1 MGITGGDGKKVC
13 GILAEMAL
21 TADGSIEYAVVGIG
35 ININMSSEDFGA
47 QLEATA
53 TSLYLATGIEY
64 EHEQV
69 LKAFLDEFDLLYSHW
84 HCCGFALIRQ
94 DWLDYSC
101 TLGHK
106 VTVRDNDTEI
116 YSGVAEDMDDY
127 GSLLVRNAAGKI
139 ESFDFGEISI
149 RSC

>member
-1 MGITGGDGKKVC
+1 MLDGKKVC

-64 EHEQV
+64 EHEQ
-69 LKAFLDEFDLLYSHW
+69 KP
-84 HCCGFALIRQ
+84 GF
-94 DWLDYSC
+94 
-101 TLGHK
+101 HF
-106 VTVRDNDTEI
+106 
-116 YSGVAEDMDDY
+116 
-127 GSLLVRNAAGKI
+127 GKTKMQ
-139 ESFDFGEISI
+139 F
-149 RSC
+149 